1 MSFGDLTF
9 VEMAVNRVA
18 DLRMQICQVIGLG
31 EDRFPQGPSR
41 EASLGASSTIKITSG
56 KLRPAADAL
65 IVRLG

>member
-41 EASLGASSTIKITSG
+41 EASLGGLLDEKDHFRQTETSG
-56 KLRPAADAL
+56 
-65 IVRLG
+65 